1 LSVRWVSHNIGLRGE
16 VVGEKLPSYRFI
28 GLVAN
33 SLRLIHFH
41 MKQTEALPQVIFL
54 SLRYHAAFVCLSW
67 GFVLSDSSVI
77 RLTEYSHGAGCG
89 CKISPKVLDTILA
102 SQLTLPDSPNLL
114 VGNSSKDDA
123 AAYDIGNGQAVL
135 STTDFF
141 MPIADDPF
149 DFGRIAAT
157 NAISDIYAMGGKPLM
172 AIAIL
177 GWPVNVLSPEIA
189 QKVVDGGRQACADAG
204 IPLAGGHSI
213 DAPEPIFGLAV
224 TGIVDIDKLKQN
236 DQATAGCKLYLSKPL
251 GVGVLTTAQ
260 KKKILKPEHEFLAR
274 DTMCTLNKVGE
285 KISQLAG
292 VEALTDVTGF
302 GLGGHLLEICE
313 GSGVDAV
320 IDYNA
325 LPVMPPVKDYIAQ
338 GSMPGGTERNFES
351 YGEKLSALTDEQ
363 RAIVC
368 DPQTSGGLLIAVR
381 PEQAGE
387 VETILAVE
395 GLQATCIGEL
405 VQASGDT
412 VRVEVRA

>member
-1 LSVRWVSHNIGLRGE
+1 M
-16 VVGEKLPSYRFI
+16 P
-28 GLVAN
+28 
-33 SLRLIHFH
+33 
-41 MKQTEALPQVIFL
+41 
-54 SLRYHAAFVCLSW
+54 LRYHAAFVCMNW
-67 GFVLSDSSVI
+67 GSVLSDSSVI

-177 GWPVNVLSPEIA
+177 GWPVNVLAPEVA
-189 QKVVDGGRQACADAG
+189 QRVVDGGRQACADAG

-274 DTMCTLNKVGE
+274 DTMCILNKIGE
-285 KISQLAG
+285 KISAVDG

-313 GSGVDAV
+313 GSGVDAE
-320 IDYNA
+320 INYDA
-325 LPVMPPVKDYIAQ
+325 LPVMAPVKDYIAQ

-351 YGEKLSALTDEQ
+351 YGEKLSEMTDEQ
-363 RAIVC
+363 RAIIC

-381 PEQAGE
+381 PEQATE
-387 VETILAVE
+387 VEAILAAE
-395 GLQATCIGEL
+395 GLQNDCIGEL
-405 VQASGDT
+405 VSGSAPGSGSA
-412 VRVEVRA
+412 VRVTIKTGS